1 MSDYDYYKNELLE
14 NGYISANNKEWF
26 AWFSKCVMKEYPEVS
41 CMDFSSA
48 GLGQYVVISKSVLLE
63 LKKWLLNIYP
73 LSREKL
79 KSLLRLWTLYILKN
93 TEKAGKLNASRLNPH
108 GCGLSKHQFFL
119 CFELPTSQTRHGCL
133 VVIRGVHPERPVLF
147 NLA

>member
-14 NGYISANNKEWF
+14 NGYISAHNKEWF

-63 LKKWLLNIYP
+63 LEKMVAQHISLKQ
-73 LSREKL
+73 REIKEL
-79 KSLLRLWTLYILKN
+79 TTALDSLRFEEHRKGG
-93 TEKAGKLNASRLNPH
+93 KA
-108 GCGLSKHQFFL
+108 
-119 CFELPTSQTRHGCL
+119 
-133 VVIRGVHPERPVLF
+133 
-147 NLA
+147 